1 MDRRAWTLMGAL
13 ALVWGAS
20 YLLIKLG
27 LEGGFEPVF
36 LVFAR
41 LALAAAVLLPI
52 AHRSG
57 ALDGLRGRGGPLVV
71 LALVQVV
78 APFVLITYGE
88 ERIPSSLTGILVAG
102 APIFTAVL
110 VAAGVGQE
118 ARMTPWGTGGIVVGM
133 LGVVVLFG
141 VDLTGSSEALLGGGM
156 VLLASLGYAIG
167 ALYLRRRFT
176 GVPSVGVAA
185 GSMAVS
191 AVISLPVA
199 LFQLPT
205 AVPSAKATASVV
217 ALGVLG
223 TGVAFLIFYTLIA
236 EVGAARASVV
246 AYLAPGFALFYGA
259 LFLSEP
265 VTVGGVGGLVL
276 ILTGCYL
283 AAEGR
288 APWRRRAAAAA
299 A

>member
-1 MDRRAWTLMGAL
+1 
-13 ALVWGAS
+13 
-20 YLLIKLG
+20 
-27 LEGGFEPVF
+27 
-36 LVFAR
+36 
-41 LALAAAVLLPI
+41 
-52 AHRSG
+52 
-57 ALDGLRGRGGPLVV
+57 
-71 LALVQVV
+71 
-78 APFVLITYGE
+78 
-88 ERIPSSLTGILVAG
+88 
-102 APIFTAVL
+102 
-110 VAAGVGQE
+110 
-118 ARMTPWGTGGIVVGM
+118 
-133 LGVVVLFG
+133 
-141 VDLTGSSEALLGGGM
+141 
-156 VLLASLGYAIG
+156 
-167 ALYLRRRFT
+167 
-176 GVPSVGVAA
+176 
-185 GSMAVS
+185 MAVS

-265 VTVGGVGGLVL
+265 VTVGGAGGLVL

-288 APWRRRAAAAA
+288 APWRRRAAVAAA
-299 A
+299 